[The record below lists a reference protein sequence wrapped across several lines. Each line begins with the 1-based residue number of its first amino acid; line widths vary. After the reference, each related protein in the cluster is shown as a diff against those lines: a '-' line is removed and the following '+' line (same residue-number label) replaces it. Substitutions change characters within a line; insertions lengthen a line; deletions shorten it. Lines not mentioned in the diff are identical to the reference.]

1 MTSPTQPEA
10 AAVRVSPFVA
20 LRYHDFRLLWL
31 GQLISQAGSQMQ
43 FVAVNWHIYQLTGS
57 PLALGL
63 VGLVRFVPIV
73 VFSLIGGAAADALDR
88 RRLMLVTQSTV
99 ALVAAVLGVTTLA
112 GRDSPVLIYALLAVA
127 AAAFAFDNPARQ
139 SLIPNLVS
147 PEHLPN
153 ALSLNTTMFQTAS
166 IVGPALAGFVIGS
179 GPRGVALVYLINALS
194 FLAVIV
200 ALLLMRT
207 SGKAAELRQMNLA
220 ALLEGLRFVRR
231 SPIILSTMLLDFIAT
246 FFASATMLLPVFARD
261 ILHVGSEGYG
271 LLSAAPAI
279 GAILAGSAMSF
290 LGRVR
295 RQGAI
300 LLWAV
305 TIYGLATVLFG
316 LSPWFGASL
325 FFLALSGAAD
335 TVSTVLRG
343 TIRQLMT
350 PDRLR
355 GRMTAV
361 NMVFFMG
368 GPQLG
373 ELEAGVAAALLGTQL
388 SVALGG
394 IGCLIAV
401 AVVAARVPRLR
412 QYQGDEAGI
421 S

>member
-10 AAVRVSPFVA
+10 TAVRVSPFVA
-20 LRYHDFRLLWL
+20 LRYRDFRLLWL

-99 ALVAAVLGVTTLA
+99 ALVAAVLGVMTLA

-179 GPRGVALVYLINALS
+179 GPHGVALVYLINALS
-194 FLAVIV
+194 FLTVIV

-220 ALLEGLRFVRR
+220 ALLEGLHFVRR

-305 TIYGLATVLFG
+305 AVYGLATVLFG

-412 QYQGDEAGI
+412 QYHGDEAR
-421 S
+421 